1 MRKYEA
7 MSGVQDS
14 QAGAFCRQ
22 NSKNKVS
29 LPTKI
34 LGKVALEFTEKLA
47 LWITCFR

>member
-14 QAGAFCRQ
+14 QGGAFCRQ

-29 LPTKI
+29 FPTKI
-34 LGKVALEFTEKLA
+34 LGKVPLKFSKN
-47 LWITCFR
+47 